1 MPLLEADHVS
11 QTGPF
16 CTSLQRSLKCYKNQ
30 PSNIY
35 TKTKPAYITTEH
47 FCSLEASVAGIKC
60 HLIVTQVPKIFILIY
75 NWRKRVTTKTTVYY
89 EFEIKANVVNEGVI
103 FLGKILFLVAQ
114 SSLNSLYKAHFIT
127 PPPPA
132 PLNQWS
138 PIPILTVTCR
148 CAVWQVLGVFQ
159 SNVVW

>member
-1 MPLLEADHVS
+1 MNS
-11 QTGPF
+11 K
-16 CTSLQRSLKCYKNQ
+16 LKQ
-30 PSNIY
+30 M
-35 TKTKPAYITTEH
+35 
-47 FCSLEASVAGIKC
+47 
-60 HLIVTQVPKIFILIY
+60 
-75 NWRKRVTTKTTVYY
+75 W
-89 EFEIKANVVNEGVI
+89 VNKGVI

-127 PPPPA
+127 PPPLP
-132 PLNQWS
+132 PPTPPNQWS